1 MQNAYDAGEVIAV
14 CSSRAHDFGKPRQPS
29 ILLEEGLGVQG
40 DAHHGR
46 TVQHRSRVRRDPTQ
60 QNLRQVHLLH
70 AELLEELR
78 ARGFVAAPGEL
89 GENVTTRGVDLLGL
103 PTGTRLCLGDAAIVE
118 VTGLRNPCGQLDGFA
133 PGLMAATLE
142 RDAEGG
148 LIRKAGVM
156 GIVVV
161 GGEVCEGDEIRV
173 ELPAGPARRLEP
185 V

>member
-1 MQNAYDAGEVIAV
+1 
-14 CSSRAHDFGKPRQPS
+14 
-29 ILLEEGLGVQG
+29 
-40 DAHHGR
+40 
-46 TVQHRSRVRRDPTQ
+46 
-60 QNLRQVHLLH
+60 
-70 AELLEELR
+70 
-78 ARGFVAAPGEL
+78 
-89 GENVTTRGVDLLGL
+89 
-103 PTGTRLCLGDAAIVE
+103 
-118 VTGLRNPCGQLDGFA
+118 
-133 PGLMAATLE
+133 MAATLE